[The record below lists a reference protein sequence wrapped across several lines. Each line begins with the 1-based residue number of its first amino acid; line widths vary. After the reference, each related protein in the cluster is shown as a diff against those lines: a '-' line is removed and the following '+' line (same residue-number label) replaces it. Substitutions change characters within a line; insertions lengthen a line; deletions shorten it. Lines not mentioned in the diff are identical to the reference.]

1 MCEAID
7 QMRNQIIEANRKAED
22 AMRET
27 AYANRKA
34 DAYKA
39 YLRKLGVPEEELE
52 AIESGKFCM
61 SRN

>member
-52 AIESGKFCM
+52 AIE
-61 SRN
+61 